1 MIKRKSSILTLKILT
16 LSAMLAALSI
26 VMGKF
31 LAINAGEVL
40 RFSFENLPILF
51 SAYAFGPLVA
61 IAVGVVADLVGCL
74 MVGYTINP
82 LVTLGAALI
91 GGGSGVIFYIGKKFK
106 LSTPLNICL
115 GVFLGHIIGSVLVKT
130 VGLAAFYQMPFGVL
144 LLWRLL
150 NYAIIGALETVI
162 LYFLLRNRYLNGL
175 VLSFGAADGKGV
187 SPDKSYKTESIQTK
201 EFTKEENED
210 DLR

>member
-115 GVFLGHIIGSVLVKT
+115 GVFLGHIIGSVLIKT

-175 VLSFGAADGKGV
+175 VLSFGAADGKGG
-187 SPDKSYKTESIQTK
+187 SPDKSYKPESIQTK

>member
-175 VLSFGAADGKGV
+175 VLSFAAPDGKGV

>member
-1 MIKRKSSILTLKILT
+1 MIKRKNSILTLKILT

-175 VLSFGAADGKGV
+175 VLSFGAADGKGG
-187 SPDKSYKTESIQTK
+187 SPDKSYKAESIQTK

>member
-1 MIKRKSSILTLKILT
+1 MIKQKKSALTLKILT
-16 LSAMLAALSI
+16 LSAMLSALSI

-74 MVGYTINP
+74 MVGYSINP

-91 GGGSGVIFYIGKKFK
+91 GGGSGVIFYIGRRLR
-106 LSTPLNICL
+106 LSPTLNLVL
-115 GVFLGHIIGSVLVKT
+115 GVFIGHILGSVLVKT

-144 LLWRLL
+144 MLWRLL
-150 NYAIIGALETVI
+150 NYAIIGALEAVI
-162 LYFLLRNRYLNGL
+162 LYFLFKNSYLNGL
-175 VLSFGAADGKGV
+175 VLSFGVKDGKGGERKDC
-187 SPDKSYKTESIQTK
+187 DKSEYIKTK
-201 EFTKEENED
+201 EFDKGDED
-210 DLR
+210 NDL